1 MTESECIITVTDPG
15 LFSTIQDEGRDGW
28 QSQGV
33 SVSGSADL
41 NSMRIANVL
50 VGNKPKAPVIEFV
63 MQGPTLT
70 FSEDC
75 IIAFCGAEYT
85 ASISETPLPQGRP
98 VRVHAGTTLVTGR
111 SIGGMFGYLAVS
123 GGLKID
129 EVMGSAATDTNN
141 GFGGLEGRALKV
153 GDKLS
158 VAKRPRNFRN
168 LKDKKRNSMQQPFIT
183 TNWGVKRF
191 FNGEKRLFR
200 FIPSSRWSF
209 LSHDMKEVF
218 LSETFRVTSQS
229 NRMGVRLVGCEINMG
244 PDLGEPSSPV
254 ALGTIQIPSD
264 GQPII
269 LSVDRQTVGGYP
281 SMGVV
286 ISADRTHF
294 VQSQPGAGIKFAE
307 VSLFD
312 AQKALIAEDN
322 SMKELRRYVFDR
334 VKELD

>member
-1 MTESECIITVTDPG
+1 MIESKCIISVTDPG

-28 QSQGV
+28 QGQGV

-50 VGNKPKAPVIEFV
+50 VGNKPQAPVLEFV

-75 IIAFCGAEYT
+75 VVAFCGAKYT

-98 VRVHAGTTLVTGR
+98 VRVHAGTTLEAGR
-111 SIGGMFGYLAVS
+111 SVGGMFGYLAVS

-141 GFGGLEGRALKV
+141 GFGGLEGRTLKV

-158 VAKRPRNFRN
+158 VAKRSRNFRN
-168 LKDKKRNSMQQPFIT
+168 LKDNKRYSMQPFIT

-200 FIPSSRWSF
+200 FIPSLQWNF
-209 LSHDMKEVF
+209 LPNDIKEVF

-229 NRMGVRLVGCEINMG
+229 NRMGVRLVGCEINMAS
-244 PDLGEPSSPV
+244 DFGEPSQPV
-254 ALGTIQIPSD
+254 AMGTIQIPPD

-286 ISADRTHF
+286 ISADRTRF
-294 VQSQPGAGIKFAE
+294 VQSQPGASIKFVE
-307 VSLFD
+307 VSLVN
-312 AQKALIAEDN
+312 AQNALISEDN
-322 SMKELRRYVFDR
+322 SMKELRRYVSDR